1 MDQLLFPPLA
11 PPSAELAAGATGAPA
26 TGSGG
31 VGRGSSGPRLV
42 SSGGLV
48 TATGGAGTITFP
60 GWTTTGG
67 DGATGGVTTGGVTGG
82 GLGSTG
88 VTGTVGVTGAG
99 VECVG
104 VTGDGIGVDGAVGF
118 VGVVGGVGVVGV
130 GVGATGAGLRRVGV
144 DGAVV
149 TGLDRACLGAGAGTK
164 RSILA
169 GRRVPNGATGR
180 DRRACGSPPST
191 APSPGSGAAWTI
203 DGAPGFGRPS
213 SGPTLGVR
221 PVIKA
226 NAAAPTTAPVRR
238 IAATT
243 RSMPLMFP
251 ARSAENITRTRY
263 RRGGSAQQVSRS

>member
-1 MDQLLFPPLA
+1 MDQLSSPPFVEPDA
-11 PPSAELAAGATGAPA
+11 VAAAGASGAPA

-31 VGRGSSGPRLV
+31 AGCGSSGPRLV
-42 SSGGLV
+42 TSGV
-48 TATGGAGTITFP
+48 ATAAGGAGTITFP

-82 GLGSTG
+82 GLGSAG

-104 VTGDGIGVDGAVGF
+104 VTGGAIGVDGAVGF
-118 VGVVGGVGVVGV
+118 VGVVGVV
-130 GVGATGAGLRRVGV
+130 GVGATGAGLRRGGV

-149 TGLDRACLGAGAGTK
+149 TGPGRACLGAGAGTK

-169 GRRVPNGATGR
+169 GRRVPNAATGR
-180 DRRACGSPPST
+180 TRRACGSSAST
-191 APSPGSGAAWTI
+191 APRLGSGAAWTI
-203 DGAPGFGRPS
+203 EGAPGFGRPS
-213 SGPTLGVR
+213 TGPTLGVL
-221 PVIKA
+221 PVMKA

-263 RRGGSAQQVSRS
+263 RRGGPAQEVSRS